1 MFGQEVVGQELAAI
15 IPHPSASWLGSVTPY
30 LGKLELNERVFF
42 GSSLQNTSHWAYS
55 LPKAQ
60 QYQHLVLLW
69 VCLVLGIYEGP
80 SLGDVLS

>member
-1 MFGQEVVGQELAAI
+1 MRGF
-15 IPHPSASWLGSVTPY
+15 
-30 LGKLELNERVFF
+30 FF